1 MTAKL
6 NMESDFMKITIRTL
20 ILNNW
25 WWWNLKGRIIR
36 R

>member
-1 MTAKL
+1 MTAEFK
-6 NMESDFMKITIRTL
+6 MESVFMKTTIKAL

-25 WWWNLKGRIIR
+25 WWWNLKGRIFR

>member
-1 MTAKL
+1 MTATLK
-6 NMESDFMKITIRTL
+6 MESVFMKKAIKTL

-25 WWWNLKGRIIR
+25 WWWNLKGRIFR